1 MALPKVKENYW
12 ARASFSADWSRLAW
26 TTGKGPIVLHVAE
39 LRGTGYVE
47 SASWKLPGSGRRGTA
62 AMSATFHSGTSRVW
76 TGWFA
81 GDSDARLFSVDAS
94 QSDTPPR
101 REKGSTLR
109 LDSRG
114 TPAVEKTV
122 SVTGR
127 PDWSGVLHRTDRE
140 ALYAVVQSVYTCDV
154 PIKATVLA
162 CWGRG
167 DYGAVATLTARGT
180 GGRVTMRK
188 LAANSV
194 GRPVDMVASTD
205 GRTLLFSVPKDS
217 WYAVPVDGSAAPK
230 RQFPRLE
237 IGYALPIDWI

>member
-1 MALPKVKENYW
+1 
-12 ARASFSADWSRLAW
+12 
-26 TTGKGPIVLHVAE
+26 VLHVAE
-39 LRGTGYVE
+39 LRDKAYVE
-47 SASWKLPGSGRRGTA
+47 SASWKLPGSGRSGAT
-62 AMSATFHSGTSRVW
+62 AMSAKFHSGTSRVW

-81 GDSDARLFSVDAS
+81 GESDARLFSVDAGR
-94 QSDTPPR
+94 SDTSPR
-101 REKGSTLR
+101 REKGGTLR

-114 TPAVEKTV
+114 TPASEKTV

-127 PDWSGVLHRTDRE
+127 PDWGGVLHRTDRE

-154 PIKATVLA
+154 PIKPAVLA

-167 DYGAVATLTARGT
+167 DFGAVATLTARGA

-194 GRPVDMVASTD
+194 GRPVDMVASPD
-205 GRTLLFSVPKDS
+205 QRTLLFSVPKDS
-217 WYAVPVDGSAAPK
+217 WYAVPVDGSAPPAK
-230 RQFPRLE
+230 RFTRLE